1 MLSFLAVQIY
11 IATIIGGML
20 INASLPLA
28 FEMGSELAFP
38 VSEGIVGGLLT
49 CLINLSGIIFLLVLL
64 IPDIGMF
71 LSLHI
76 IMMLQIFITCTSL
89 IYRGQEIT
97 IWTKISSVLRGLR
110 NAICQMMIWVFFDK
124 EPCTY
129 VTRMTGT
136 YMYAIIIVT
145 IIVW

>member
-89 IYRGQEIT
+89 IYREQKIT
-97 IWTKISSVLRGLR
+97 I
-110 NAICQMMIWVFFDK
+110 
-124 EPCTY
+124 
-129 VTRMTGT
+129 
-136 YMYAIIIVT
+136 
-145 IIVW
+145 

>member
-38 VSEGIVGGLLT
+38 VSEGIVGGTPYLFDQPVWNHIPT
-49 CLINLSGIIFLLVLL
+49 GASNSRHRYVFIIA
-64 IPDIGMF
+64 D
-71 LSLHI
+71 LHI
-76 IMMLQIFITCTSL
+76 IMMLQIFITCTSF

-97 IWTKISSVLRGLR
+97 I
-110 NAICQMMIWVFFDK
+110 
-124 EPCTY
+124 
-129 VTRMTGT
+129 
-136 YMYAIIIVT
+136 
-145 IIVW
+145 

>member
-89 IYRGQEIT
+89 IYRGQKIT
-97 IWTKISSVLRGLR
+97 IWTKISSVLQGLR
-110 NAICQMMIWVFFDK
+110 NAICLMMIWVFFDK

-136 YMYAIIIVT
+136 YAIIIVT
-145 IIVW
+145 IIV

>member
-71 LSLHI
+71 LSLIAYNYDVTDIYHMYI
-76 IMMLQIFITCTSL
+76 IHLQRT
-89 IYRGQEIT
+89 
-97 IWTKISSVLRGLR
+97 R
-110 NAICQMMIWVFFDK
+110 NNNLNKNI
-124 EPCTY
+124 
-129 VTRMTGT
+129 
-136 YMYAIIIVT
+136 
-145 IIVW
+145 